1 MSIKIYKSKIFNCFI
16 LKKKKFTDLRGN
28 FIKIYSRNIFK
39 KLKINNII
47 QINYSYSKTRGTI
60 RGMHYQI
67 KKYKEK
73 KIISC
78 LDGKIYDVI
87 IDLRKK
93 SPTFLK
99 WQGFILSDKNNK
111 SIIVPEGCAHGFQ
124 TLENNTRI
132 IYCHTNIYKKKY
144 EKTVS
149 PFDSRFNIK
158 WPAKLTRIS
167 QKDKTA

>member
-1 MSIKIYKSKIFNCFI
+1 MHFQNTPYVEM
-16 LKKKKFTDLRGN
+16 
-28 FIKIYSRNIFK
+28 
-39 KLKINNII
+39 KLV
-47 QINYSYSKTRGTI
+47 
-60 RGMHYQI
+60 
-67 KKYKEK
+67 
-73 KIISC
+73 SC
-78 LDGKIYDVI
+78 LQGEIWDVAV
-87 IDLRKK
+87 DLRKN